1 MPFFFSALFIPTL
14 SSHYH
19 SFDSFFYVEVW
30 CGVKPYLFQLRRI
43 YVVSFRFLSRNYLV
57 TTPILLRYH
66 QISIQY
72 FPHTLPL
79 FSPWRARQVSPR
91 FLFIFIGLTEP
102 VFLFKY
108 LSQSLFTSKI
118 CKYTTFFVPLRG
130 KRWRLCSSSATSV

>member
-1 MPFFFSALFIPTL
+1 MPFFFSALLIPTL

-72 FPHTLPL
+72 FPRTLPL
-79 FSPWRARQVSPR
+79 FSPWRTPSIS
-91 FLFIFIGLTEP
+91 LIFIYFYRAHRACIFVQIFIVVT
-102 VFLFKY
+102 FHFKNLQIY
-108 LSQSLFTSKI
+108 KF
-118 CKYTTFFVPLRG
+118 CCTFAR
-130 KRWRLCSSSATSV
+130 